1 MKIIHNLENL
11 RQSISLLRQNKQPI
25 ALVPTMGALHEGHL
39 SLVREAQKVTPNV
52 IVSIF
57 VNPTQFGAGEDLENY
72 PKQLESDAAL
82 LKSIGVPI
90 IWAPETASIY
100 PEGFATSMQIKG
112 LDDNFCGAKR
122 PGHFDGVIL
131 IVSKLFNQT
140 GADIAFFGEKDYQQL
155 AIIRQMALDLD
166 FNIEII
172 GVPTVRNEAGLA
184 LSSRNS
190 YLSENELQ
198 SAVALPQSLQEAAQ
212 AIQNG
217 KDVQA
222 SLSDAA
228 NKMLQSGFKS
238 IDYINLIDAK
248 SLKILEKWNGQE
260 ARLLAAAFIGKTRLI
275 DNLPVK

>member
-1 MKIIHNLENL
+1 MKTIHDLDHL
-11 RQSISLLRQNKQPI
+11 RQSISLLRKNEQPI

-57 VNPTQFGAGEDLENY
+57 VNPTQFGAGEDLDSY
-72 PKQLESDAAL
+72 PKQLETDAAL
-82 LKSIGVPI
+82 LKSLDVPI
-90 IWAPETASIY
+90 LWAPDIDSIY
-100 PEGFATSMQIKG
+100 PKGFATSMQIKG
-112 LDDNFCGAKR
+112 LDDNFCGSKR

-140 GADIAFFGEKDYQQL
+140 GANFAFFGEKDYQQL

-166 FNIEII
+166 FDIDII
-172 GVPTVRNEAGLA
+172 GVPTMRNAGGLA

-190 YLSENELQ
+190 YLSEDELRN
-198 SAVALPQSLQEAAQ
+198 ALALPQSLQEAAKS
-212 AIQNG
+212 IQNS
-217 KDVQA
+217 KNVQDA
-222 SLSDAA
+222 LSDATD
-228 NKMLQSGFKS
+228 KMLQSGFES

-248 SLKILEKWNGQE
+248 SLKILKKWDGQE

-275 DNLPVK
+275 DNISVI